1 MSGDFPD
8 FEDTGSGNRTTLGV
22 EEFQVHAS
30 PDESCL
36 EHGAAPS
43 GALEADE
50 HGLRAEDGVTLNPG
64 VPVAAIEE
72 AVGAVFGFQFQFRA
86 GEELIEVDTA
96 EDFGFDDAGVEGF
109 NEGGMGGGGGM
120 DVGAGAHG
128 DTRLYASGAGRTARQ
143 M

>member
-8 FEDTGSGNRTTLGV
+8 FEDTGSGNGTTLWV

-30 PDESCL
+30 PDESCF

-43 GALEADE
+43 GAVEADE
-50 HGLRAEDGVTLNPG
+50 DGLRAEDGVPFDPS
-64 VPVAAIEE
+64 VAVAAIEE

-86 GEELIEVDTA
+86 GEELIEADTA

-109 NEGGMGGGGGM
+109 SEGGMGGGGGM
-120 DVGAGAHG
+120 EVGAGAH
-128 DTRLYASGAGRTARQ
+128 DDSRLYASGAGRTARQ